1 MNKILGGIA
10 FILTLTV
17 AVVSCKKGENDPA
30 ISFKNRV
37 DRIKGSW
44 KLSSKVANITTTS
57 SVGPVSVTNSTT
69 AVYNGVDENITVN
82 TTVVT
87 TQTRRYNSEV
97 ELAEDGSYTYVFR
110 VLVLLPG
117 QTSTYNTLVFTG
129 SGDWNWDDSGFDK
142 LGLTLANDFDAP
154 VPDSLNPETFFPYKI
169 SGSYYISRLTSDE
182 LILKQKGSGSDQIDT
197 LINVTN
203 YDATFT
209 FSR

>member
-1 MNKILGGIA
+1 MNKIIGSLTIIIA
-10 FILTLTV
+10 ISAFAL
-17 AVVSCKKGENDPA
+17 SCKKGENDPT

-44 KLSSKVANITTTS
+44 KLSSKVANITTTN
-57 SVGPVSVTNSTT
+57 SVGNVSTTNSVT
-69 AVYNGVDENITVN
+69 AVYNGTDENITTNN
-82 TTVVT
+82 TVIT
-87 TQTRRYNSEV
+87 TQTRRYSIEI
-97 ELAEDGSYTYVFR
+97 ELAEDGSYKYIFR

-129 SGDWNWDDSGFDK
+129 TGNWNWDDSGFDK
-142 LGLTLANDFDAP
+142 LGLSLVNDFDAP
-154 VPDSLNPETFFPYKI
+154 VPDSLNPQTFFPYQMN
-169 SGSYYISRLTSDE
+169 GSYYISKLTSSE
-182 LILKQKGSGSDQIDT
+182 LILKQKGSGTDQIDT